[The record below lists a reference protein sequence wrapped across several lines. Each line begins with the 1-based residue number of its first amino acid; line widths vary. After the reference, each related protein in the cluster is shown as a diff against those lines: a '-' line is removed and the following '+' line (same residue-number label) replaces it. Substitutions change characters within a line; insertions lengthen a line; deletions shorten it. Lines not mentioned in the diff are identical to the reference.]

1 MKIKEQ
7 AINELESLKPS
18 DVLVVYDLMLSLKA
32 KKREMVKPSQA
43 YIKVR
48 KALSGCKGLMSK
60 DIIAAREDR
69 V

>member
-7 AINELESLKPS
+7 AISELESLKPS

-32 KKREMVKPSQA
+32 KRKETVKPSEA

-60 DIIAAREDR
+60 DILAAREDR
-69 V
+69 I